1 MFKSFKPY
9 GEIYEIRDIGN
20 GGGYIHF
27 RSLEDTPNNPSYEL
41 REQHNRP
48 IPYEMGPNKPATSAS
63 FAKSL
68 LIAPDQSDCNH
79 ILNVLN
85 DDCLYEVFKPLHLL
99 DLCAVAN
106 VCVRFRH
113 IAQSVFQ
120 LKYANFHFNLNRLRY
135 SYDSYVTLN
144 QMDLCLRLFG
154 EQITRMD
161 VDCVLHE
168 DVILGMISEY
178 CPNLK
183 VLEFDGSTISLG
195 TVQALRPLI
204 ATLDAFHLNCLDERT
219 TQLFASNCAF
229 QRLFLR
235 NSSGIAPLPVMRFA
249 QMIEITL
256 SDLHLKEPEI
266 SKFLEL
272 NRQIRKLEIIG
283 GQVNDFKIISCS
295 PRHLQHLEEL
305 KLSFDCPL
313 GSSLIHWNDFRRLR
327 VLELTG
333 KDFPI
338 TAILGA
344 LHYAAAPLERLKL
357 RYTRILH
364 PNFIDFLCRM
374 KSIIDLEFITNAGHL
389 NDSQLISIA
398 QNLPNLQH
406 LVVNSKLITTDGIR
420 QMLKY
425 ADRLK
430 ASSFHVHSDGWTSK
444 DCDAIA
450 KAIQDRVQMTVLIC
464 NIEVSSDFRRGRL
477 VGFSFSAFLIFIIS
491 NKFTLFMQNIFIEQF
506 FFFSLLR

>member
-1 MFKSFKPY
+1 MKSSSIFFSLSGAIKISANRIFLSFHSQQVSSYDLFKSFKPY

-27 RSLEDTPNNPSYEL
+27 RSLEDIPNHSSYEL

-48 IPYEMGPNKPATSAS
+48 IPYEMSLNKAPTSVK

-68 LIAPDQSDCNH
+68 FGAPDHNDSNN

-85 DDCLYEVFKPLHLL
+85 DDCLYHVFKPLHLL

-106 VCVRFRH
+106 VCNRFRH

-120 LKYANFHFNLNRLRY
+120 SKYAKSNFNLNHLRY

-154 EQITRMD
+154 EQVTQME

-168 DVILGMISEY
+168 DVILGMIAEY

-183 VLEFDGSTISLG
+183 MLEFDGSTMSLG
-195 TVQALRPLI
+195 TIQMLRPLI
-204 ATLDAFHLNCLDERT
+204 STLHTFHLNCLDERT
-219 TQLFASNCAF
+219 TQLFASNCVF
-229 QRLFLR
+229 QCLFLR
-235 NSSGIAPLPVMRFA
+235 NSSGIAPLPVMRFSE
-249 QMIEITL
+249 MVELTL
-256 SDLHLKEPEI
+256 SDLHLRQPEF
-266 SKFLEL
+266 SAFLEQNGQL
-272 NRQIRKLEIIG
+272 RKLEIIG

-295 PRHLQHLEEL
+295 PRYLQNLEQL

-313 GSSLIHWNDFRRLR
+313 GNSLVHWNAFKRLR

-338 TAILGA
+338 TAILCA
-344 LHYAAAPLERLKL
+344 LHYAKAPLERIKL

-364 PNFIDFLCRM
+364 SNFLDFLCRM
-374 KSIIDLEFITNAGHL
+374 KSIIDLEFITNYEDL
-389 NDSQLISIA
+389 NDSQLIRIA

-430 ASSFHVHSDGWTSK
+430 ASSFRVHSDGWTSH

-450 KAIQDRVQMTVLIC
+450 KAIEDRVQMTVTIC
-464 NIEVSSDFRRGRL
+464 GIEVSSQL
-477 VGFSFSAFLIFIIS
+477 EFSRF
-491 NKFTLFMQNIFIEQF
+491 
-506 FFFSLLR
+506 